1 MFKRF
6 KPKMLIYCAIF
17 MLMQI
22 YLDIKIDYSN
32 ALNINKILG
41 NIYSTVIA
49 IFISDFFIVLLG
61 DKANKFRIPITAFAI
76 FACTIADI
84 KIFIDY
90 SPYRIFLI
98 LLTVAFCIIVGILYY
113 AMTTNTENKI
123 LVKIKSNKLLF
134 MILFYSSMLILM
146 ASIILSFIE
155 FKHW

>member
-1 MFKRF
+1 M
-6 KPKMLIYCAIF
+6 
-17 MLMQI
+17 
-22 YLDIKIDYSN
+22 
-32 ALNINKILG
+32 
-41 NIYSTVIA
+41 
-49 IFISDFFIVLLG
+49 LLG
-61 DKANKFRIPITAFAI
+61 DKAKKFRIPITALAI
-76 FACTIADI
+76 FASTIADI

-98 LLTVAFCIIVGILYY
+98 LLTVAFCVIVGILYY

-134 MILFYSSMLILM
+134 MILSYSSMLILM